1 MRAAIS
7 LLISSLVF
15 GPLASNCQAMVNHL
29 SYGLPSTPAS
39 EQWLSAA
46 SEQASDDAP
55 RHRGSGRREVT
66 QKLKNIYTV
75 V

>member
-1 MRAAIS
+1 M
-7 LLISSLVF
+7 F

-46 SEQASDDAP
+46 SEQTSDDAP

-66 QKLKNIYTV
+66 QKSGNTYV
-75 V
+75 VV

>member
-7 LLISSLVF
+7 LLVSSLMF

-29 SYGLPSTPAS
+29 SYGPLSTPAS
-39 EQWLSAA
+39 EQWFSAA

-66 QKLKNIYTV
+66 
-75 V
+75 

>member
-7 LLISSLVF
+7 LLVSSLVF
-15 GPLASNCQAMVNHL
+15 GPLAFNCQAMVNHL
-29 SYGLPSTPAS
+29 STGLLSTSAS

-46 SEQASDDAP
+46 SEQNPDDAP

-66 QKLKNIYTV
+66 QKFKNIYAV